1 MATTSYYID
10 AEKALGRGLKLAL
23 YNYQFPKVTTGKT
36 GGITLTFTSFSTI
49 VHAFV
54 GGVVTDGYVAEVN
67 SISDNT
73 VGLKIYQ
80 QGAATGALTPA
91 STTGLEN
98 KVVRIGILGY

>member
-49 VHAFV
+49 VYASV
-54 GGVVTDGYVAEVN
+54 GGVVTGGYLAEVD

-80 QGAATGALTPA
+80 QGSKTGALTTA
-91 STTGLEN
+91 STTALQN